1 MKKILVILMMCSS
14 FLFAA
19 INLQTASKE
28 ELMSIKGIGPKK
40 AEQIIEYRKTNV
52 IKNADDL
59 KNIKGFGDGLIKN
72 VEENKTVS
80 TKTAQKKVTNNSKK
94 DELKD
99 KAKKEKNK
107 VEKKATEK
115 VEKTKKDK
123 KLKEKT
129 EKVKKSEK
137 TKNEKKVKEKKEKA
151 EKKSKKT
158 TEELLK
164 KK

>member
-52 IKNADDL
+52 IKSADDL

-115 VEKTKKDK
+115 V
-123 KLKEKT
+123 
-129 EKVKKSEK
+129 KKSEK
-137 TKNEKKVKEKKEKA
+137 SKNEKKVKDKKEKA
-151 EKKSKKT
+151 EKKAKKT